1 VLAGGRSTRF
11 GSDKLA
17 ANYRGRPL
25 LLLAVEH
32 LSAVCEETVVVLA
45 PDAQAPELPDG
56 VRIAR
61 DEVAYQGPL
70 AGLLAGLAAARTEW
84 AMVVAGDMPEL
95 AEPVLRE
102 MLRVV
107 RGGEVDEVILRD
119 GDQSRPLPAALRVA
133 RASVVAHGLF
143 DAGER
148 RLRAVADALDA
159 GIVDEPVWTAL
170 DPERRTLVDV
180 DDPDDL
186 PTG

>member
-1 VLAGGRSTRF
+1 MLAGGRSTRF

-17 ANYRGRPL
+17 AIYRGRPL

-32 LSAVCEETVVVLA
+32 LGAVCDETIVVLA
-45 PDAQAPELPDG
+45 PDARAPALPDG

-61 DEVAYQGPL
+61 DAVADQGPL

-84 AMVVAGDMPEL
+84 AMVAAGDMPEL

-102 MLRVV
+102 MVRVA
-107 RGGEVDEVILRD
+107 RGGDVDAVVLRD
-119 GDQSRPLPAALRVA
+119 GDRVRPLPASLRVA

-159 GIVDEPVWTAL
+159 RIVDEPVWTAL

-180 DDPDDL
+180 DEPGDL
-186 PTG
+186 AMG